1 MACANDIA
9 ADSQI
14 NLLDKQHR
22 SFNAPEGQPHYR
34 LAGGQL
40 NFIDKAEIVT
50 AGGKAGLGY
59 LYAERTIDPSD
70 WFFQFHFHQ
79 DPVMPGSLGVEAII
93 ELMQTYAI
101 DQDLGAGFKSPKFGQ
116 ILSDIKWKY
125 RGQINPLNKQ
135 MSLDVHITSVTD
147 DNGKRIIMGDANL
160 SKDGLRIYEVKD
172 IAICIEEA

>member
-1 MACANDIA
+1 MRWKPTGIDNGKITQPWHVQNGIA

-40 NFIDKAEIVT
+40 NFIDKADIVK

-79 DPVMPGSLGVEAII
+79 DPVMPGSLG
-93 ELMQTYAI
+93 L
-101 DQDLGAGFKSPKFGQ
+101 KP
-116 ILSDIKWKY
+116 LSSWCKPMRLTKTLVRALKVQNSGRFIGY
-125 RGQINPLNKQ
+125 Q
-135 MSLDVHITSVTD
+135 M
-147 DNGKRIIMGDANL
+147 
-160 SKDGLRIYEVKD
+160 EVSRPN
-172 IAICIEEA
+172 